1 MFSWAIPLIA
11 KSMLGFEEEPID
23 ECICVCV
30 WGGGGIVGF
39 GLVPILCYT
48 CISMKLARWFTGKVS
63 GLQSLALSLFN
74 QRVKATLISQPGKV
88 TYRAPLPKSFFSR
101 LHLSPFPFFFTVE
114 SVAGRDP
121 GEWCH
126 VLWQRAQQ
134 WGEYENKSKSLSCS
148 VPLVSIKRLHKVSF
162 HNITTPLYCSYAATE
177 GLLSLP

>member
-1 MFSWAIPLIA
+1 
-11 KSMLGFEEEPID
+11 MLEFKEEPID
-23 ECICVCV
+23 GCICVCV
-30 WGGGGIVGF
+30 GIVVF
-39 GLVPILCYT
+39 GLVLY
-48 CISMKLARWFTGKVS
+48 LHLNEAGKVS

-74 QRVKATLISQPGKV
+74 QRVKTTLISQPGKV

-101 LHLSPFPFFFTVE
+101 LHLSPFPFFFIVE

-148 VPLVSIKRLHKVSF
+148 VPLVSVKRLHKVSF
-162 HNITTPLYCSYAATE
+162 HNSGHHHTTLTLLLRDSYLYLKIKKAHSKVKLVFLFPPIEHLKRT
-177 GLLSLP
+177 